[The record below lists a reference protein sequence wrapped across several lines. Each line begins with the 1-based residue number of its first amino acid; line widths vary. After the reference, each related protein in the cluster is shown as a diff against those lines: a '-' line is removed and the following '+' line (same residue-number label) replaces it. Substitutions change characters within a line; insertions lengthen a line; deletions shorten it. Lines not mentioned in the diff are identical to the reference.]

1 MKILLTFWTNF
12 LSQERDEEIL
22 ELKAALQ
29 ETKQKLE
36 SLDTQQKDSELS
48 VRRSKRVAT
57 SSGLQQE
64 LADTKARL
72 EQCQKE
78 LNSTSAGTAA
88 MLHWSWTVLRD
99 LCAGLETFFRV
110 HWIQTPSKHL
120 NCRWQE

>member
-1 MKILLTFWTNF
+1 MKILLTLWTNF
-12 LSQERDEEIL
+12 LSQECDEEIS

-36 SLDTQQKDSELS
+36 SLDAEQNDSEQS

-57 SSGLQQE
+57 SSALQQE

-78 LNSTSAGTAA
+78 LNSTRAGTAA
-88 MLHWSWTVLRD
+88 MLHRFWTTLWEIPVQSYRD
-99 LCAGLETFFRV
+99 LQGTLDLDTLKTLFD
-110 HWIQTPSKHL
+110 L
-120 NCRWQE
+120 

>member
-1 MKILLTFWTNF
+1 M
-12 LSQERDEEIL
+12 

-88 MLHWSWTVLRD
+88 MLHWS
-99 LCAGLETFFRV
+99 
-110 HWIQTPSKHL
+110 
-120 NCRWQE
+120 

>member
-1 MKILLTFWTNF
+1 M
-12 LSQERDEEIL
+12 

-36 SLDTQQKDSELS
+36 SLDAKQKDSEQS

-57 SSGLQQE
+57 SSALQQE

-88 MLHWSWTVLRD
+88 TNAAPVPNRAERS
-99 LCAGLETFFRV
+99 LCRVRETFFRV
-110 HWIQTPSKHL
+110 HWIQTS
-120 NCRWQE
+120 